1 MNLQFLPHLRDC
13 FSPARADR
21 DQWPEKARL
30 IAAAY
35 DGDVRRLKGN
45 PYLVSPTFF
54 LCLRHSVCIAF
65 LHHGTRSPL
74 FPFFVLPGIGE
85 LGRISSA
92 SNLAKSMDK
101 EGKGIQVI
109 LTNTNLAGMY
119 PLHTACNA
127 GCLPVLRY
135 LVEDLNMDVNKP
147 DTMRDCTGHAL
158 MLLGYT
164 PAEHAAG
171 NGRLPALRFLLDHGA
186 DLHHM
191 REGVTLLHAAVEKG
205 QSEIARFL
213 LSRGARVDVESS
225 FFTPVQIASHRGYAG
240 ILKMLLEHNADPN
253 KHFTQLTPLDMALNA
268 SSVPCVKLL
277 LQAGAD
283 VSVTRFLHPLAR
295 AAKRGLTE
303 AVKSLV
309 EAGANA
315 NVPDKYGR
323 LPIELAAEYGT
334 WEDVEI
340 LFPDD
345 SIIKKK
351 KSDFKRQAA
360 DAFRKENY
368 LNAAALYTQAL
379 KVDHFD
385 ATLFS
390 NRSICWLRLGEG
402 EKALDDASKCKK
414 LRANWAKAYYRKG
427 AALMLLKGGDG
438 PEVVTPC
445 KKRT

>member
-1 MNLQFLPHLRDC
+1 MKSERAAVERLRDGELSAAAEEVAPSTIP
-13 FSPARADR
+13 SPAVPIGAEAARSWEIRRFGPDR
-21 DQWPEKARL
+21 DQWPEKFRL

-35 DGDVRRLKGN
+35 DGDVRRLK
-45 PYLVSPTFF
+45 
-54 LCLRHSVCIAF
+54 
-65 LHHGTRSPL
+65 
-74 FPFFVLPGIGE
+74 E
-85 LGRISSA
+85 
-92 SNLAKSMDK
+92 LAKSMDK

-109 LTNTNLAGMY
+109 LTNTNLVGTY
-119 PLHTACNA
+119 PLHAACDA
-127 GCLPVLRY
+127 GCLPVLWY

-147 DTMRDCTGHAL
+147 DTMR
-158 MLLGYT
+158 
-164 PAEHAAG
+164 G

-186 DLHHM
+186 DLHHV
-191 REGVTLLHAAVEKG
+191 RKGVTLLHAAVEKG

-225 FFTPVQIASHRGYAG
+225 FFTPVKLLLIED
-240 ILKMLLEHNADPN
+240 ILPN

-268 SSVPCVKLL
+268 SSLPCVKLL

-295 AAKRGLTE
+295 AAKKGLTE

-309 EAGANA
+309 EAGANAKA

-345 SIIKKK
+345 SIIKKR
-351 KSDFKRQAA
+351 KSDLKRQAA

-368 LNAAALYTQAL
+368 LNAAVLYTQAL

-414 LRANWAKAYYRKG
+414 LRPNWAKAYYRRG
-427 AALMLLKGGDG
+427 AALILLKDYESAYHTLSRGLELD
-438 PEVVTPC
+438 PESEEME
-445 KKRT
+445 KLFWEAMDLK

>member
-1 MNLQFLPHLRDC
+1 MRRRRDMHLPDALNLLLGK
-13 FSPARADR
+13 DR

-35 DGDVRRLKGN
+35 DGDVRRLK
-45 PYLVSPTFF
+45 
-54 LCLRHSVCIAF
+54 
-65 LHHGTRSPL
+65 
-74 FPFFVLPGIGE
+74 E
-85 LGRISSA
+85 
-92 SNLAKSMDK
+92 LAKSMDK

-147 DTMRDCTGHAL
+147 DTMR
-158 MLLGYT
+158 GYT

-191 REGVTLLHAAVEKG
+191 REGVTLLHAAVEK
-205 QSEIARFL
+205 
-213 LSRGARVDVESS
+213 VE
-225 FFTPVQIASHRGYAG
+225 IASHRGYAG

-340 LFPDD
+340 LFPVTSAIPTIPDWSVHGIISHVYMEVLQREDD

-427 AALMLLKGGDG
+427 AALMLLKTMKVLITHS
-438 PEVVTPC
+438 PVVWSWTL
-445 KKRT
+445 KVKRWRSYFGRRWT

>member
-54 LCLRHSVCIAF
+54 LCLRHS
-65 LHHGTRSPL
+65 
-74 FPFFVLPGIGE
+74 
-85 LGRISSA
+85 
-92 SNLAKSMDK
+92 LAKSMDK

-213 LSRGARVDVESS
+213 L
-225 FFTPVQIASHRGYAG
+225 
-240 ILKMLLEHNADPN
+240 LKELVLMWNHLSLPQWKLLLIEDMLPN

-402 EKALDDASKCKK
+402 EKALDDASEQVQKAASK
-414 LRANWAKAYYRKG
+414 LGKGLLSERSSSDASEDYESAYHTLSRGLELDPESEEMEKLFWE
-427 AALMLLKGGDG
+427 AMDLK
-438 PEVVTPC
+438 
-445 KKRT
+445 